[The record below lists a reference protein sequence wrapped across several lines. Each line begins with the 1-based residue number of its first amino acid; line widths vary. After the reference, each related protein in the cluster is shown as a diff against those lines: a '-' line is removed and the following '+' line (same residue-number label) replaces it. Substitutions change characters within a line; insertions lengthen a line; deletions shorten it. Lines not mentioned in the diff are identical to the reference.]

1 MEKAKQY
8 AKKIWELAK
17 ANKKITIGVIVVI
30 IILYELIIK

>member
-1 MEKAKQY
+1 MEKVKQY

-17 ANKKITIGVIVVI
+17 ANKKVTIGIIIVV